1 MIEAAFSGQTEAGEN
16 RLRFFIVRSSKRRT
30 MQLRVGVRGVE
41 VRAPSWVPESEI
53 GQFVLQKK
61 DWIERAVKE
70 AGHRTAQ
77 GEQVLSAGGT
87 LYVLGAVYR
96 LEVVPVDAGKPWL
109 EEMAQGWRVKGDS
122 AAVRRLLV
130 KWYQLGARSIF
141 SAMVRQWAQRMSMHS
156 PKVMV
161 KDQQRL
167 WGSYSARTKTVNLNW
182 RMMAFPPEIIEY
194 IVIHELCHAK
204 HLDHSRS
211 FWNEVALYC
220 PDWKARRLWLRTSA
234 QKYLF

>member
-1 MIEAAFSGQTEAGEN
+1 MIETALSGQTEAGES

-53 GQFVLQKK
+53 GAFVLQKK

-70 AGHRTAQ
+70 AGYRQVHSAQ
-77 GEQVLSAGGT
+77 MFSEGGT
-87 LYVLGAVYR
+87 LYVLGAPYQ
-96 LEVVPVDAGKPWL
+96 LEVVPVDTGKPWL
-109 EEMAQGWRVKGDS
+109 EEMDRGWRVKGDS

-130 KWYQLGARSIF
+130 KWYQLGARRIF
-141 SAMVRQWAQRMSMHS
+141 SAMVGQWAQRMSMHV
-156 PKVMV
+156 PKVVV

-194 IVIHELCHAK
+194 IVVHELCHAK
-204 HLDHSRS
+204 HLDHSRA

-220 PDWKARRLWLRTSA
+220 PDWKARRLWLRTGA

>member
-1 MIEAAFSGQTEAGEN
+1 MTLTASSGPTEAGEDQ
-16 RLRFFIVRSSKRRT
+16 LRFFIVRSSRRRT

-53 GQFVLQKK
+53 GAFVLQKK

-70 AGHRTAQ
+70 AGHRTSQ
-77 GEQVLSAGGT
+77 GVQVFSQGGM
-87 LYVLGAVYR
+87 LYVLGAPR
-96 LEVVPVDAGKPWL
+96 QLEVISADAGKPWL
-109 EEMAQGWRVKGDS
+109 EETEQGWRVKGDS
-122 AAVRRLLV
+122 AAIRRLVV
-130 KWYQLGARSIF
+130 KWYQLGVRRIF
-141 SAMVRQWAQRMSMHS
+141 MAMVSQWAQRMAMHP
-156 PKVMV
+156 PKVVV

-204 HLDHSRS
+204 HLNHSRA
-211 FWNEVALYC
+211 FWNEVSKYC
-220 PDWKARRLWLRTSA
+220 PDWRVRRLWLRTSA

>member
-1 MIEAAFSGQTEAGEN
+1 MIEAALSGQTEAGED

-53 GQFVLQKK
+53 GAFVLQKK

-70 AGHRTAQ
+70 AGYR
-77 GEQVLSAGGT
+77 QVHSTQVFSAGGT
-87 LYVLGAVYR
+87 LYVLGAPYQI
-96 LEVVPVDAGKPWL
+96 EVVPADAGKPWL
-109 EEMAQGWRVKGDS
+109 EEMDRGWRVKGDS

-130 KWYQLGARSIF
+130 KWYQLGGRRLF
-141 SAMVRQWAQRMSMHS
+141 SEMVGQWARRMSMHV
-156 PKVMV
+156 PKVLV

-167 WGSYSARTKTVNLNW
+167 WGSYSARTRTVNLNW

-204 HLDHSRS
+204 HLDHSRA

>member
-1 MIEAAFSGQTEAGEN
+1 MIEAALCGQTEAGES
-16 RLRFFIVRSSKRRT
+16 RLRFFIVRSSRRRT

-53 GQFVLQKK
+53 GEFVLQKK

-70 AGHRTAQ
+70 AGDREAEGT
-77 GEQVLSAGGT
+77 QVLAAGGI
-87 LYVLGAVYR
+87 LYVLGVPYA
-96 LEVVPVDAGKPWL
+96 LEVVPADTGKPWL
-109 EEMAQGWRVKGDS
+109 EEMAQGWKVKGDG

-130 KWYQLGARSIF
+130 KWYQLGARRIF
-141 SAMVRQWAQRMSMHS
+141 SAMVGQWARRMDIHL
-156 PKVMV
+156 PKVIV